1 MRVMKLTGAKY
12 RLVVLALA
20 PLAISGAVPALATNQ
35 ATELSW
41 QPLSREE
48 RTSPQRVA
56 AIRACNARAAKIGA
70 ARDWQTATFAIYGAC
85 MLEHGQRFG

>member
-48 RTSPQRVA
+48 RTSPPRVA